1 VGFKTRFL
9 PIKISN
15 NVGILTKAYQGI
27 VYAADHDC
35 FIINCSWGGYTP
47 SNFNKDVIDYA
58 IINKGSLVVGAAG
71 NDNGEN
77 IFYPAGYDGVLTVAG
92 IDAGDIKVSSSNY
105 GTYIDIS
112 APGDALWTTGA
123 NGGYGTNGGTSM
135 AAPVISGG
143 AAILKT
149 QYPSYTNLQIAA
161 LMQATADDLNVLNPF
176 FIDKLGSGRL
186 NLFNGVSATSVQ
198 FLELTKHLTVDSNN
212 NIFEFGDT
220 LYIEAFFQN
229 YLDFIAGLTVTLT
242 SSSPYVNIID
252 GATNLPN
259 MNSLAI
265 ASNGIDKFV
274 VEVLNGAPFNE
285 EVTFKAV
292 ITNGTYTKNEYFTVV
307 LNPDYI
313 NLSENLV
320 ATTITSSGKIGHN
333 DNNNTIGLGFT
344 YNGEQLLFEAGLM
357 IGDDPTRVADVVRG
371 VSGIDQD
378 FSSQQN
384 VRFNP
389 PYKSALDLYGVID
402 DSPLTSPMDISIEQ
416 YSYAYSNA
424 PDDKYVIIVYDIENT
439 GIGTLSNLYAG
450 IFADWDIE
458 NAGVNKAGYDVARKM
473 GYVHSLGN
481 DTLYAAIKVL
491 SGTAGLNYSL
501 DLDGSGVINPN
512 AGGFTT
518 SEKYTSLSTN
528 RSAAGGAFGADVAHV
543 VSSGG
548 FNLNAGEHIQVAF
561 AIIAGDSLTDIQLSA
576 DSAQV

>member
-1 VGFKTRFL
+1 MLQILNNIKIVLFIGACFLIQTGFSQKIDETLPKTVIFKVKEDFRVKCTDNKILIAQFNNALANIGIVKLEKIFPNKKKELVKGNIDLSLIYELEYASANTVEEVIRRIKKLKISDYVEPYYIPQLTYTPSDTILPNQYYISLINAPQAWDINKGDTTITIGITDTGWDPTHPDLLGNVQINYGDPINGIDDDADGYIDNNMGWDLGSNDNNALWESLSHGVNVTGIAAAVTDNVTGISGVGFKTRFL

-161 LMQATADDLNVLNPF
+161 LMQATADDLNVLNPS

-307 LNPDYI
+307 LNPD
-313 NLSENLV
+313 
-320 ATTITSSGKIGHN
+320 
-333 DNNNTIGLGFT
+333 
-344 YNGEQLLFEAGLM
+344 
-357 IGDDPTRVADVVRG
+357 
-371 VSGIDQD
+371 
-378 FSSQQN
+378 
-384 VRFNP
+384 
-389 PYKSALDLYGVID
+389 
-402 DSPLTSPMDISIEQ
+402 
-416 YSYAYSNA
+416 
-424 PDDKYVIIVYDIENT
+424 
-439 GIGTLSNLYAG
+439 
-450 IFADWDIE
+450 
-458 NAGVNKAGYDVARKM
+458 
-473 GYVHSLGN
+473 
-481 DTLYAAIKVL
+481 
-491 SGTAGLNYSL
+491 
-501 DLDGSGVINPN
+501 
-512 AGGFTT
+512 
-518 SEKYTSLSTN
+518 
-528 RSAAGGAFGADVAHV
+528 
-543 VSSGG
+543 
-548 FNLNAGEHIQVAF
+548 
-561 AIIAGDSLTDIQLSA
+561 
-576 DSAQV
+576 